1 MTYQGLLLMFRRMFL
16 MFNRSIRENII
27 FNSPLNEEKL
37 EKVCKQAALEDVI
50 NELEYGL
57 DTVLG
62 DGSQKLSGG
71 QMQRIAIA
79 RALYHEA
86 KILLVDEAT
95 ASLDEHNSIK
105 INDILLSL
113 NQMVIYVTHKMP
125 EEQLV
130 KFEQIIKMENGSV
143 EYA

>member
-1 MTYQGLLLMFRRMFL
+1 
-16 MFNRSIRENII
+16 
-27 FNSPLNEEKL
+27 
-37 EKVCKQAALEDVI
+37 
-50 NELEYGL
+50 
-57 DTVLG
+57 
-62 DGSQKLSGG
+62 
-71 QMQRIAIA
+71 MQRIAIA

-130 KFEQIIKMENGSV
+130 KFDQIIKMENGSV
-143 EYA
+143 EYASE